1 MLLSSSI
8 LQYPLI
14 SLRPQQPSISWR
26 CSALFCR
33 IKFCNMSVGNITYRL
48 TLQYFKFSSSVIN
61 ASPCTITSRSCVV
74 TETTPTLVSSAS
86 VMTTPTVVFI
96 IKPSIPTL
104 AHAPWGEG
112 VCVLTVST
120 IQLAASVRCVR
131 RGFTGRLE
139 RVSRLKM
146 YAHHVDVRHL
156 GYSLESWIVSRLVI
170 NLVLY

>member
-1 MLLSSSI
+1 M
-8 LQYPLI
+8 
-14 SLRPQQPSISWR
+14 
-26 CSALFCR
+26 CA
-33 IKFCNMSVGNITYRL
+33 CNIIYQLTY
-48 TLQYFKFSSSVIN
+48 QYFKFCSSVIV

-86 VMTTPTVVFI
+86 VTTTPTVAFI

-112 VCVLTVST
+112 ECALTVST
-120 IQLAASVRCVR
+120 IQLAASVGCVR

-146 YAHHVDVRHL
+146 CVHYVDVRDL

-170 NLVLY
+170 IFFCCTE